1 MAEIKK
7 RITQLDPALGPLDGT
22 EVSPVVQG
30 GVTKKIAESTKYGT
44 GWWEKLKAGF
54 TAFKAP
60 DSDHADNADTLG
72 AGLEEPSDFHDAAQL
87 TGVLDLDRIPVA
99 LTGKNASTADYATAA
114 GGFGSN
120 AINWIRAELVGSGLN
135 ITGVDFPAL
144 APLNGTDVAF
154 IDSVNKQLCTYRWS
168 GSAWS
173 QVGSGLDIS
182 GGVGEAALA
191 PLNGTDVAFI
201 DRDNKQLRTYRW
213 SGSAWSQVGGG
224 LDISGGVGTPAL
236 APLNGTDVAFI
247 DSAND
252 QLRTYRWSGSAW
264 SLVGGGLDIAGV
276 GYPTLASLNGTD
288 VAFIDSGNDQ
298 LRTYRFAFSLAEPY
312 IHTDIL

>member
-44 GWWEKLKAGF
+44 GWWDKLKEVF

-60 DSDHADNADTLG
+60 DADHADNADTLG
-72 AGLEEPSDFHDAAQL
+72 DGLEDPSDFHDAAQL

-99 LTGKNASTADYATAA
+99 LTGKNASTADYADKA
-114 GGFGSN
+114 GGFGSS
-120 AINWIRAELVGSGLN
+120 AINWIRAELVGSGLD
-135 ITGVDFPAL
+135 ISDVDFPAL

-154 IDSVNKQLCTYRWS
+154 ID
-168 GSAWS
+168 
-173 QVGSGLDIS
+173 
-182 GGVGEAALA
+182 GG
-191 PLNGTDVAFI
+191 
-201 DRDNKQLRTYRW
+201 
-213 SGSAWSQVGGG
+213 
-224 LDISGGVGTPAL
+224 
-236 APLNGTDVAFI
+236 
-247 DSAND
+247 ND

-264 SLVGGGLDIAGV
+264 SLVGSGLNITGV
-276 GYPTLASLNGTD
+276 GYPALAPLNGTD
-288 VAFIDSGNDQ
+288 VAFIDDSNKQ

>member
-44 GWWEKLKAGF
+44 GWWDNLKAVF

-60 DSDHADNADTLG
+60 DSDHADNSDTLG
-72 AGLEEPSDFHDAAQL
+72 VGLEEPSDFHDAAQL
-87 TGVLDLDRIPVA
+87 TGVLGLDRIPVE
-99 LTGKNASTADYATAA
+99 LTGKNASTADYADTA

-120 AINWIRAELVGSGLN
+120 AIKWIRAELVGSGLS
-135 ITGVDFPAL
+135 IGGVGAPAL

-154 IDSVNKQLCTYRWS
+154 IDS
-168 GSAWS
+168 
-173 QVGSGLDIS
+173 
-182 GGVGEAALA
+182 
-191 PLNGTDVAFI
+191 P
-201 DRDNKQLRTYRW
+201 
-213 SGSAWSQVGGG
+213 
-224 LDISGGVGTPAL
+224 
-236 APLNGTDVAFI
+236 
-247 DSAND
+247 ND

-264 SLVGGGLDIAGV
+264 SLVGSGLDVAGGV
-276 GYPTLASLNGTD
+276 SYPALAPLNGTD
-288 VAFIDSGNDQ
+288 VAFIDNSNKQ